1 MKKALISVQETITN
15 FDNTQGYRVAEVSDI
30 AFEVAEPLFWV
41 DCEDTAIADQYYY
54 DPLNNNI
61 KELPVFDVK
70 EINPI
75 GGAPNVIA

>member
-54 DPLNNNI
+54 DPIDQII
-61 KELPVFDVK
+61 KLVPQIVEP
-70 EINPI
+70 ITPI
-75 GGAPNVIA
+75 GVAPTIII